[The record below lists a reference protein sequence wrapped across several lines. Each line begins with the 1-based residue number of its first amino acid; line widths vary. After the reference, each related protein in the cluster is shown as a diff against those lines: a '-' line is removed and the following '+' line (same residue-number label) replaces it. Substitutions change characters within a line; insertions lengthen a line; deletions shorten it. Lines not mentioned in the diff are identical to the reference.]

1 MNIEERY
8 LEKCKVNTSMFFISI
23 AMFIA
28 RYITFLDHS
37 AIYVQKPSSTCSI
50 N

>member
-8 LEKCKVNTSMFFISI
+8 LENYKANTSMFFISI
-23 AMFIA
+23 VMFIA

-37 AIYVQKPSSTCSI
+37 AIYVQKPFSRAA
-50 N
+50 

>member
-1 MNIEERY
+1 
-8 LEKCKVNTSMFFISI
+8 MFFISI

-37 AIYVQKPSSTCSI
+37 AIYL
-50 N
+50 